1 MPDAASIE
9 FTVCNYLLAQP
20 EIQALVGDRITP
32 VFPDEKA
39 PFPYIIYQASKPKR
53 QRDLDGEKSDIGDFV
68 MTFKVVAK
76 RFVEL
81 KLLVNAITTALED
94 CEDENEHYA
103 FINFDV
109 EEMDQDGDPEVGWVS
124 SDLVSEITF
133 KYMS

>member
-1 MPDAASIE
+1 MPDAVPIE
-9 FTVCNYLLAQP
+9 FTIRDYLLAQP
-20 EIQALVGDRITP
+20 EIQALVVDRITP
-32 VFPDEKA
+32 VYPDEDA

-53 QRDLDGEKSDIGDFV
+53 QRDLDGEKSDIAEFV
-68 MTFKVVAK
+68 MTFKVVSNS
-76 RFVEL
+76 FVQL
-81 KLLVNAITTALED
+81 KLLVKEITTALED

-109 EEMDQDGDPEVGWVS
+109 EEIDQDGDPELGWVS

>member
-1 MPDAASIE
+1 MPDAVPIE
-9 FTVCNYLLAQP
+9 FTIRDYLLAQP
-20 EIQALVGDRITP
+20 EIQALVVDRITP
-32 VFPDEKA
+32 VFPDEEA

-68 MTFKVVAK
+68 MTFKVVTK
-76 RFVEL
+76 SFVEL

-109 EEMDQDGDPEVGWVS
+109 EEIDQDGDPELGWVS

>member
-1 MPDAASIE
+1 MPDAVPIE
-9 FTVCNYLLAQP
+9 FTIRNYLLAQP
-20 EIQALVGDRITP
+20 EIQALVVDRITP
-32 VFPDEKA
+32 VYPDEDA
-39 PFPYIIYQASKPKR
+39 EFPYIIYQASKPKR
-53 QRDLDGEKSDIGDFV
+53 QRDLDGEKSDIGDFI

-76 RFVEL
+76 NFVQL
-81 KLLVNAITTALED
+81 KLLVKEVTTALED

-109 EEMDQDGDPEVGWVS
+109 EEIEQDGDPEQGWVS